1 MPKMPS
7 LWLIPVD
14 ASQKTLRIDAPESLV
29 GRDPSC
35 AVQVND
41 PSVSRRH
48 ATLEQDRGNWVVSD
62 QKSANGTWLDGQRV
76 TKAYVRQG
84 QNLRFGAVAFEV
96 STEDPAAR
104 PAPQAR
110 PAAAQARPSTPPPV
124 VAPVATPPPV
134 QAATQG
140 LADAAELLGVRVG
153 ASRDEVRQHYQR
165 IYNDYQIRLTNA
177 PTAALKRMYQKNLQ
191 DLKTAAEQLAPGIL
205 AELRA

>member
-7 LWLIPVD
+7 LWLIPLD
-14 ASQKTLRIDAPESLV
+14 ASHKTLRIDASGSVV

-35 AVQVND
+35 ALQVND

-48 ATLEQDRGNWVVSD
+48 ATLEEDRGNWVVSD

-96 STEDPAAR
+96 STEDPATR
-104 PAPQAR
+104 PAPQAKPPAPPVR
-110 PAAAQARPSTPPPV
+110 PAAP
-124 VAPVATPPPV
+124 APVAAPAPPPPV
-134 QAATQG
+134 QAAPQN

-153 ASRDEVRQHYQR
+153 ASRDEVRQHY
-165 IYNDYQIRLTNA
+165 
-177 PTAALKRMYQKNLQ
+177 
-191 DLKTAAEQLAPGIL
+191 
-205 AELRA
+205 